1 MQPTPSRRYRILS
14 VLGAGGFGTVYRAE
28 LITSGGLRRE
38 VALKVLNERAAAN
51 DQAAARLRDEARILS
66 SLHHGGIV
74 RVDDLVQLDGRWT
87 MVMELVRGIDL
98 DRLLETSGPL
108 PVSVALELVESVS
121 RTLHAATT
129 ARGPDGEELSL
140 VHRDVKPANVLVTTA
155 GITKLLDFGVA
166 RAKLSDREAATQE
179 AVVMGSL
186 PYLAPERFGF
196 EDLPAGDVYAL
207 GATFYEALT
216 GRRFGRTRPSQNGH
230 QEHLRDALHQ
240 GWELIAPEAREPV
253 MQLLVRCLAFDP
265 KERPTAKALASQ
277 CGELR
282 RRVSGPSLADW
293 AEQRVQA
300 VLDQPQ
306 PQHTDEL
313 CGAELSETPSAGLSG
328 QALSA
333 GADREP
339 SGRMRRPELLLG
351 VPITAAN
358 PVAAPTTP
366 PRPAAPKPVT
376 PSGGVAPSV
385 ETKDDPI
392 TADLA
397 APAPLHSRPA
407 PPPPAAQ
414 GSSGWQVVALAG
426 SLGLLIGVSVWLI
439 ASSLRGPTL
448 APAEPQPPNA
458 GLTLTE
464 LAEPEPPAEEPAPPA
479 EEPAPPAE
487 DASADAEPAPDAAVK
502 APKPKAKP
510 RTAILVKGDAEF
522 VQLVGA
528 AGNARP
534 GNVAPGTYTL
544 FPSFSGGYRV
554 KGPTVTVAEGQT
566 LSFECKSATRVCDAL

>member
-155 GITKLLDFGVA
+155 GVTKLLDFGVA

-207 GATFYEALT
+207 GATFYEVLT

-230 QEHLRDALHQ
+230 QEHLRDGLHQ
-240 GWELIAPEAREPV
+240 AWELIAPEAREPV
-253 MQLLVRCLAFDP
+253 VQLLVRCLAFDH
-265 KERPTAKALASQ
+265 KERPTAKALAGQ
-277 CGELR
+277 CAELR

-300 VLDQPQ
+300 VLDLPQ
-306 PQHTDEL
+306 PQSTDDL
-313 CGAELSETPSAGLSG
+313 CGSELSETPSAGLSG
-328 QALSA
+328 QTLNAA
-333 GADREP
+333 AADREP

-358 PVAAPTTP
+358 PVASPTLP
-366 PRPAAPKPVT
+366 PRAAPPKPVT
-376 PSGGVAPSV
+376 PAGGVAPAVQSA
-385 ETKDDPI
+385 DDPN

-407 PPPPAAQ
+407 APPPHAAH

-439 ASSLRGPTL
+439 ASSLREPTV
-448 APAEPQPPNA
+448 ATAEPQPPNA

-464 LAEPEPPAEEPAPPA
+464 LAEVEPSPQDPPPEAPPV
-479 EEPAPPAE
+479 EEAAPEEA
-487 DASADAEPAPDAAVK
+487 APAPDVATK

-534 GNVAPGTYTL
+534 GTVAPGTYTL

-566 LSFECKSATRVCDAL
+566 LSFECKSATRVCNAL

>member
-98 DRLLETSGPL
+98 DRLLETHGPL

-166 RAKLSDREAATQE
+166 RAKISDREAATQE

-253 MQLLVRCLAFDP
+253 AQLLVRCLAFDP

-300 VLDQPQ
+300 VLDKPQ
-306 PQHTDEL
+306 AQSTDPL
-313 CGAELSETPSAGLSG
+313 CGAELSETPSGELSG
-328 QALSA
+328 PALS
-333 GADREP
+333 ADREP
-339 SGRMRRPELLLG
+339 SGRLRRPELALG

-358 PVAAPTTP
+358 PVAAP
-366 PRPAAPKPVT
+366 PRPRPVT
-376 PSGGVAPSV
+376 PSGGVAPSTEAV
-385 ETKDDPI
+385 DDPI

-407 PPPPAAQ
+407 APPPAQ
-414 GSSGWQVVALAG
+414 SSSGWQVVALAG

-439 ASSLRGPTL
+439 ASSIREPA
-448 APAEPQPPNA
+448 APVEPQPPNA

-464 LAEPEPPAEEPAPPA
+464 LAELEPGPAPGSEAPPEEPAP
-479 EEPAPPAE
+479 EEVAE
-487 DASADAEPAPDAAVK
+487 DEAAPAPDAAVK

-528 AGNARP
+528 AGNTRP
-534 GNVAPGTYTL
+534 GTVAPGTYTL

>member
-155 GITKLLDFGVA
+155 GVTKLLDFGVA

-230 QEHLRDALHQ
+230 QEHLRDGLHQ
-240 GWELIAPEAREPV
+240 AWELIAPEAREPV
-253 MQLLVRCLAFDP
+253 VQLLVRCLAFDH
-265 KERPTAKALASQ
+265 KERPTAKALAGQ

-306 PQHTDEL
+306 PQSTDDL
-313 CGAELSETPSAGLSG
+313 CGSELSETPSAGLSG
-328 QALSA
+328 QALSPA
-333 GADREP
+333 ADREP

-358 PVAAPTTP
+358 PVMAPSNP
-366 PRPAAPKPVT
+366 PRPAQKPVT

-385 ETKDDPI
+385 ESPDDPI

-407 PPPPAAQ
+407 PTPHAAQ

-439 ASSLRGPTL
+439 ASSLRAPTVVT
-448 APAEPQPPNA
+448 AEPQPPNA

-464 LAEPEPPAEEPAPPA
+464 LAEVEPHPEEPPEEAPTP
-479 EEPAPPAE
+479 EAPTPDEA
-487 DASADAEPAPDAAVK
+487 PTAPDPTTTR

-534 GNVAPGTYTL
+534 GTVAPGTYTL

-566 LSFECKSATRVCDAL
+566 LSFECKSATRVCAPL

>member
-74 RVDDLVQLDGRWT
+74 RVDDLVQLDGRWS

-155 GITKLLDFGVA
+155 GVTKLLDFGVA

-207 GATFYEALT
+207 GATFYEVLT

-230 QEHLRDALHQ
+230 QEHLRDGLHQ
-240 GWELIAPEAREPV
+240 AWELIAAEAREPV
-253 MQLLVRCLAFDP
+253 VQLLVRCLAFDP
-265 KERPTAKALASQ
+265 KERPTAKALAVQ

-306 PQHTDEL
+306 PQSIDDL

-328 QALSA
+328 QALSTA
-333 GADREP
+333 ADREP

-358 PVAAPTTP
+358 PVAAPTSP
-366 PRPAAPKPVT
+366 PRPAPKPVT
-376 PSGGVAPSV
+376 PSGGVAPAV
-385 ETKDDPI
+385 EATDDPI

-397 APAPLHSRPA
+397 APAPLHSRRAAP
-407 PPPPAAQ
+407 PPPPAAH

-439 ASSLRGPTL
+439 ASSLREPTV
-448 APAEPQPPNA
+448 ATAEPQPPNA

-464 LAEPEPPAEEPAPPA
+464 LAEVEPQPEEATEEAPPP
-479 EEPAPPAE
+479 EEAAPEEATPT
-487 DASADAEPAPDAAVK
+487 PDVAATK

-534 GNVAPGTYTL
+534 GAVAPGTYTL

-566 LSFECKSATRVCDAL
+566 LSFECKSATRVCAPL